1 MAITKISAVLLVVV
15 LVIGVVA
22 GYGMGFIVYQPQI
35 SQLQSDLSET
45 QSALSELETDFAE
58 AQASIASL
66 EANLTKAQDTITS
79 LETQLTELLHH
90 FSMQVIPAHMED
102 VVVGQRCVFLVDV
115 EEPEW
120 AKGPAVNISAI
131 PLVIPFDASVT
142 VNPQAITPRQVAEVT
157 VIPDEASANST
168 LRVIIIGERGGA
180 MRTKSIT
187 IKVGLGLAGP
197 LEDSMGPL
205 AAEIRDK
212 FVPWL
217 AENHPELGITNETEW
232 TGTIVRP
239 HIVVVMYYL
248 FFSQDWEMGVSW
260 HVTIPP
266 HNWARIYLRHRFTEA
281 SPSYAF
287 ELSSWTAEDYEIY
300 AVDLKDAFAE
310 SVWR

>member
-1 MAITKISAVLLVVV
+1 MSATRTAAFLFVG
-15 LVIGVVA
+15 LVIGIAV
-22 GYGMGFIVYQPQI
+22 GYGVGFIVHQSQI
-35 SQLQSDLSET
+35 SQLQSSLS
-45 QSALSELETDFAE
+45 E

-66 EANLTKAQDTITS
+66 ENDLAEAQDTITS
-79 LETQLTELLHH
+79 LETQLDELLLS
-90 FSMQVIPAHMED
+90 FFMEVIPANMED
-102 VVVGQRCVFLVDV
+102 TVVGQRCVFLVDV

-120 AKGPAVNISAI
+120 SNGPAVNISAV
-131 PLVIPFDASVT
+131 PLVIPFDASVA
-142 VNPQAITPRQVAEVT
+142 VNPQAITPGQVAEVT

-168 LRVIIIGERGGA
+168 LRVTVIGERG
-180 MRTKSIT
+180 RVKKTESIT
-187 IKVGLGLAGP
+187 INVGAGLAGP

-217 AENHPELGITNETEW
+217 AENQPELGITNETEW

-248 FFSQDWEMGVSW
+248 FFSEDWEMGVSW

-287 ELSSWTAEDYEIY
+287 ELSSWTVEDYEIY

>member
-1 MAITKISAVLLVVV
+1 MSETRTVAFLFVA
-15 LVIGVVA
+15 LVIGIAA
-22 GYGMGFIVYQPQI
+22 GYGVGFIVYQPQI
-35 SQLQSDLSET
+35 SQLQSNLSEA
-45 QSALSELETDFAE
+45 QDSVASLETD
-58 AQASIASL
+58 
-66 EANLTKAQDTITS
+66 LTEAQDTIVS
-79 LETQLTELLHH
+79 LETQLDELLLS
-90 FSMQVIPAHMED
+90 FSMQVIPANMED
-102 VVVGQRCVFLVDV
+102 AVAGQRCVFLVDV

-120 AKGPAVNISAI
+120 AEGPAVNISAV
-131 PLVIPFDASVT
+131 PLVVPFDASVT
-142 VNPQAITPRQVAEVT
+142 VNPQAITPGQVAEVT

-168 LRVIIIGERGGA
+168 LRVIVIGERGRVK
-180 MRTKSIT
+180 RTKSIT
-187 IKVGLGLAGP
+187 VNVGLGLAGP

-205 AAEIRDK
+205 AGEIRDK

-232 TGTIVRP
+232 SGAIVRP

-248 FFSQDWEMGVSW
+248 FFSEDWEMGVSW

-266 HNWARIYLRHRFTEA
+266 HNWARIYLRRRFSEA

-287 ELSSWTAEDYEIY
+287 ELSSWTVEDYEIY